1 MNVQAYK
8 LKFRAPVHFGN
19 GRLSESA
26 YTCDAATL
34 FSALYIE
41 ALHLGIQDDLMDA
54 AQSGEFKI
62 SDAMPYA
69 DETLFLPKPMLAA
82 GPESADK
89 RKESETDSRARKA
102 AKKLDYIAA
111 DRLSSFLDGSFDFVT
126 ELERFDLGESALQTK
141 VNLTR
146 ESKND
151 ADPYHVGSFSFREGA
166 GIYFLCE
173 GNFDIS
179 PLMEQLAYA
188 GLGGKR
194 SSGFGRFEYSVSSN
208 TPLDTKR
215 AGVKTPHGHMLL
227 STALPAESE
236 LDESLLLNARY
247 RIVRKG
253 GFIQSS
259 SHSLSPQK
267 KRDFYLFTAGSVF
280 PHAFEG
286 SVFDVNE
293 TPSAHA
299 VYRYARAMWME
310 V

>member
-1 MNVQAYK
+1 MSVQTYRLRFK
-8 LKFRAPVHFGN
+8 APVHFGN

-26 YTCDAATL
+26 YICDAATL

-41 ALHLGIQDDLMDA
+41 ALHMGIQDDLMDA

-69 DETLFLPKPMLAA
+69 GETFFLPKPMLAA
-82 GPESADK
+82 GPELADK
-89 RKESETDSRARKA
+89 RKESETDSRSRKA

-146 ESKND
+146 ENKND
-151 ADPYHVGSFSFREGA
+151 ADPYHVGSFSFQKSA

-173 GNFDIS
+173 GGFDIS

-194 SSGFGRFEYSVSSN
+194 SSGFGQFEYSVSPN
-208 TPLDTKR
+208 APLDLRRTD
-215 AGVKTPHGHMLL
+215 AGATQRYMLL
-227 STALPAESE
+227 STALPTEDE
-236 LDESLLLNARY
+236 LDETLLSNARY

-267 KRDFYLFTAGSVF
+267 KRDLYLFAAGSVF
-280 PHAFEG
+280 PHTFEG
-286 SVFDVNE
+286 GVFDVNE
-293 TPSAHA
+293 TPGTHS